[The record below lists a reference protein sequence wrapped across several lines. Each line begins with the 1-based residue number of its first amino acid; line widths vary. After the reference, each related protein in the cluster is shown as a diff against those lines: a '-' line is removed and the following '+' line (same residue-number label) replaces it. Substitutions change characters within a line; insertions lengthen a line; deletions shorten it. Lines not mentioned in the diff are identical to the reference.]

1 MYSIIV
7 NGQSETC
14 ETNKKLMDF
23 LREDLGLTGTKDGC
37 NQGSCGACTVLVNGK
52 ASKACLFTLEKLA
65 GKEVTTIEG
74 LNQWQKDVYAYAFA
88 KTGAVQCGYCIPGMV
103 ISAQGLL
110 NKKPEPTKE
119 DIQKAL
125 RGNICRCTGYVKIIE
140 AIQLAAKMFC
150 EETSIPEEHSNG
162 KLGEDFQRVDA
173 VEKTLGTG
181 IYVDD
186 IDIEGM
192 LHASALRSAYPR
204 AKVLS
209 IDSTQALA
217 HPDCVAVFTAKDVPG
232 NNKIG
237 HLEFISDW
245 DVMIPEG
252 EITRYVGD
260 AVALVVSKRK
270 ETLPE
275 IKNLVEVDYEEMI
288 PLTSCEAALA
298 EGAPAIHE
306 KGNIL
311 SHEHLVRGNA
321 DEVLANSAFVVTEHY
336 SVPINEH
343 AFMEPECAIAQ
354 PEGEGI
360 LLFSAGQS
368 IYDEQRE
375 VARMLGLD
383 KEKIHVQSKLVGGGF
398 GGKEDMSVQHHA
410 SLAAWLLKKPV
421 KVLLSREES
430 LMVHPKRHGM
440 EMDFTTG
447 CDEEG
452 NLTAM
457 KAVIYADTGAYA
469 SLGGPVL
476 QRACTHAAG
485 PYKYQTIDVEGFA
498 VYTNNPPA
506 GAFRG
511 FGVCQTAFAI
521 ESNLNLLAEK
531 VGLSPWEIRFK
542 NAVAPGDTLPNG
554 QLVSKNA
561 ALKEALLAV
570 KDVYEQA
577 EVAGISSFFKNSGVG
592 VGLPDTGRCI
602 ISVEEG
608 KIHVRTSA
616 ACIGQGL
623 ATVTTQIACET
634 LNLPPEMIVAE
645 APDTRRTPNSG
656 TTTASRQSLF
666 TGEATRRAAMQ
677 LRYELDMGR
686 ALSDL
691 EGEEF
696 YGEYSAKTDP
706 LINDKKSP
714 VSHAG
719 YGYAAEV
726 AILDDK
732 GKVAKF
738 VAAYDMGQVVNP
750 RAAEGQIEG
759 GIAMG
764 MGYALT
770 EKFALE
776 EGYVKAKY
784 ATLGLVNATQVPPIE
799 TILVHADNLHE
810 GLAYGIK
817 GVGELA
823 TIPTAPALAGAY
835 FALDGQLRPSLP
847 LENTPYQK
855 KKDKRRQ
862 LMSLV
867 SVIILA
873 SGNSQRMGQN
883 KLFLKYQGKT
893 FLEHT
898 LTLVNQLDVLERI
911 LVVSPENQ
919 PAFPLPKNIQ
929 LILNHQWQEG
939 QSSSIR
945 LGTEQARGAGY
956 LYLPSDQPLLTPKML
971 QPVLDK
977 CQRNKIIVP
986 LQKDGCPSSPVLF
999 GNQFR
1004 QELLTL
1010 TGETGGRMIYER
1022 FPEAVQMLRIATPGR
1037 LKDIDTPEEYRKL
1050 IQETNS

>member
-74 LNQWQKDVYAYAFA
+74 LSQRQKDVYAYAFA

-119 DIQKAL
+119 DIQKAI

-150 EETSIPEEHSNG
+150 EEASIPEEHSNG

-288 PLTSCEAALA
+288 PLTYCEAALA

-321 DEVLANSAFVVTEHY
+321 EEVLANSAFVVTEHY

-430 LMVHPKRHGM
+430 LMVQPKRHGM

-616 ACIGQGL
+616 ACIGQGM

-855 KKDKRRQ
+855 KKR
-862 LMSLV
+862 
-867 SVIILA
+867 
-873 SGNSQRMGQN
+873 
-883 KLFLKYQGKT
+883 
-893 FLEHT
+893 
-898 LTLVNQLDVLERI
+898 
-911 LVVSPENQ
+911 
-919 PAFPLPKNIQ
+919 
-929 LILNHQWQEG
+929 
-939 QSSSIR
+939 
-945 LGTEQARGAGY
+945 
-956 LYLPSDQPLLTPKML
+956 
-971 QPVLDK
+971 
-977 CQRNKIIVP
+977 
-986 LQKDGCPSSPVLF
+986 
-999 GNQFR
+999 
-1004 QELLTL
+1004 
-1010 TGETGGRMIYER
+1010 
-1022 FPEAVQMLRIATPGR
+1022 
-1037 LKDIDTPEEYRKL
+1037 
-1050 IQETNS
+1050 

>member
-74 LNQWQKDVYAYAFA
+74 LSQRQKDVYAYAFA

-119 DIQKAL
+119 DIQKAI

-321 DEVLANSAFVVTEHY
+321 EEVLANSAFIVTEHY

-616 ACIGQGL
+616 ACIGQGM

-929 LILNHQWQEG
+929 VILNHQWQEG

-977 CQRNKIIVP
+977 CQRNKIVVP

-1010 TGETGGRMIYER
+1010 TGEKGGRMIYER

>member
-74 LNQWQKDVYAYAFA
+74 LSQRQKDVYAYAFA

-119 DIQKAL
+119 DIQKAI

-150 EETSIPEEHSNG
+150 EEASIPEEHSNG

-321 DEVLANSAFVVTEHY
+321 EEVLENSAFVVTEHY

-498 VYTNNPPA
+498 VY
-506 GAFRG
+506 
-511 FGVCQTAFAI
+511 
-521 ESNLNLLAEK
+521 
-531 VGLSPWEIRFK
+531 LS
-542 NAVAPGDTLPNG
+542 L
-554 QLVSKNA
+554 
-561 ALKEALLAV
+561 
-570 KDVYEQA
+570 
-577 EVAGISSFFKNSGVG
+577 
-592 VGLPDTGRCI
+592 
-602 ISVEEG
+602 
-608 KIHVRTSA
+608 IH
-616 ACIGQGL
+616 I
-623 ATVTTQIACET
+623 
-634 LNLPPEMIVAE
+634 
-645 APDTRRTPNSG
+645 
-656 TTTASRQSLF
+656 
-666 TGEATRRAAMQ
+666 
-677 LRYELDMGR
+677 
-686 ALSDL
+686 
-691 EGEEF
+691 
-696 YGEYSAKTDP
+696 
-706 LINDKKSP
+706 
-714 VSHAG
+714 
-719 YGYAAEV
+719 
-726 AILDDK
+726 
-732 GKVAKF
+732 
-738 VAAYDMGQVVNP
+738 
-750 RAAEGQIEG
+750 
-759 GIAMG
+759 
-764 MGYALT
+764 
-770 EKFALE
+770 
-776 EGYVKAKY
+776 
-784 ATLGLVNATQVPPIE
+784 
-799 TILVHADNLHE
+799 
-810 GLAYGIK
+810 
-817 GVGELA
+817 
-823 TIPTAPALAGAY
+823 
-835 FALDGQLRPSLP
+835 
-847 LENTPYQK
+847 
-855 KKDKRRQ
+855 
-862 LMSLV
+862 
-867 SVIILA
+867 
-873 SGNSQRMGQN
+873 
-883 KLFLKYQGKT
+883 
-893 FLEHT
+893 
-898 LTLVNQLDVLERI
+898 
-911 LVVSPENQ
+911 
-919 PAFPLPKNIQ
+919 
-929 LILNHQWQEG
+929 
-939 QSSSIR
+939 
-945 LGTEQARGAGY
+945 
-956 LYLPSDQPLLTPKML
+956 
-971 QPVLDK
+971 
-977 CQRNKIIVP
+977 
-986 LQKDGCPSSPVLF
+986 
-999 GNQFR
+999 
-1004 QELLTL
+1004 
-1010 TGETGGRMIYER
+1010 
-1022 FPEAVQMLRIATPGR
+1022 
-1037 LKDIDTPEEYRKL
+1037 
-1050 IQETNS
+1050 

>member
-74 LNQWQKDVYAYAFA
+74 LSQRQKDVYAYAFA

-119 DIQKAL
+119 DIQKAI

-150 EETSIPEEHSNG
+150 EEASIPEEHSNG

-321 DEVLANSAFVVTEHY
+321 EEVLENSAFVVTEHY

-616 ACIGQGL
+616 ACIGQGM

-977 CQRNKIIVP
+977 CQRNKIVVP

-1010 TGETGGRMIYER
+1010 TGEKGGRMIYER
-1022 FPEAVQMLRIATPGR
+1022 FPEEVKMLRIATPGR
-1037 LKDIDTPEEYRKL
+1037 LKDIDTPEEYQKL

>member
-74 LNQWQKDVYAYAFA
+74 LSQRQKDVYAYAFA

-119 DIQKAL
+119 DIQKAI

-209 IDSTQALA
+209 VDSTQALA

-321 DEVLANSAFVVTEHY
+321 EEVLENSAFVVTEHY

-616 ACIGQGL
+616 ACIGQGM

-847 LENTPYQK
+847 LENTPFK
-855 KKDKRRQ
+855 RKKDKRRQ

-956 LYLPSDQPLLTPKML
+956 LYLPSDQPLLTTKML

-1037 LKDIDTPEEYRKL
+1037 LKDIDTPEEYQKL

>member
-23 LREDLGLTGTKDGC
+23 LRENLGLTGTKDGC

-74 LNQWQKDVYAYAFA
+74 LSQRQKDVYAYAFA

-103 ISAQGLL
+103 ISTQGLL

-616 ACIGQGL
+616 ACIGQGM

-855 KKDKRRQ
+855 KKR
-862 LMSLV
+862 
-867 SVIILA
+867 
-873 SGNSQRMGQN
+873 
-883 KLFLKYQGKT
+883 
-893 FLEHT
+893 
-898 LTLVNQLDVLERI
+898 
-911 LVVSPENQ
+911 
-919 PAFPLPKNIQ
+919 
-929 LILNHQWQEG
+929 
-939 QSSSIR
+939 
-945 LGTEQARGAGY
+945 
-956 LYLPSDQPLLTPKML
+956 
-971 QPVLDK
+971 
-977 CQRNKIIVP
+977 
-986 LQKDGCPSSPVLF
+986 
-999 GNQFR
+999 
-1004 QELLTL
+1004 
-1010 TGETGGRMIYER
+1010 
-1022 FPEAVQMLRIATPGR
+1022 
-1037 LKDIDTPEEYRKL
+1037 
-1050 IQETNS
+1050 

>member
-74 LNQWQKDVYAYAFA
+74 LSQRQKDVYAYAFA

-119 DIQKAL
+119 DIQKAI

-321 DEVLANSAFVVTEHY
+321 EEVLANSAFVVSEHY

-498 VYTNNPPA
+498 VYTNNLPA

-542 NAVAPGDTLPNG
+542 NSVAPGDTLPNG

-616 ACIGQGL
+616 ACIGQGM

-977 CQRNKIIVP
+977 CQRNKIVVP

-1010 TGETGGRMIYER
+1010 TGEKGGRMIYER